1 MLLTFPY
8 ILTVTDK
15 PLSLNRATDPPE
27 NNNMVGSGDF
37 SSLREKH
44 HEQLQ
49 DKLGNGSEQENPN
62 ADCDCHF
69 KSAYWDDHDVSA
81 CRKQQAPDA
90 APGPV
95 QCTED
100 FPEAE
105 LKNVDNLGCSNAEDC
120 SYLQQVDEDID
131 LPLNTPGNGDSENDG
146 FSYKLLTVLTEG
158 GNHHGVVNEKELR
171 LKYTSTETTEKN
183 MSSSA
188 AQDGTDDSPFEP
200 LEITKYL
207 KNPSILQFHTVVVS
221 VYMIHAPSSQFP
233 TPVAEKQS
241 GQNQSSQEGSC
252 SEMHRLGTYTDYPQ
266 ECSVFAT
273 KLAKNGFS
281 WLSEIQTVQCCF
293 CNFRIS
299 LPELKRPGI
308 DPINMHMEKSP
319 QCPLIQGRDCG
330 NVPFPPRPA
339 SHSPEHV
346 QNSPQQVS
354 SSNGSAVPT
363 EVARDNSRSMSAPA
377 ENTNNN
383 IGSLMEGNPYQPDM
397 ATVQP
402 SPVVQQQEAQPHRHT
417 LHTDSVPSVEQPRR
431 SPAPSATARNVS
443 NSSSTN
449 ASRQNGSESAHTT
462 APSNGSSRS
471 SPRSAASSG
480 NAPAARQPASQNSPN
495 DKSKPSSEGKAE
507 PSKEKKKLTYSDLG
521 IFAEKPKRPDM
532 AVMNKR
538 LSTFNGKWK
547 DSYTQTPKM
556 LAEAGMYY
564 AG

>member
-1 MLLTFPY
+1 MEGSRD
-8 ILTVTDK
+8 I
-15 PLSLNRATDPPE
+15 SNLN
-27 NNNMVGSGDF
+27 
-37 SSLREKH
+37 LREKH
-44 HEQLQ
+44 HEQSI

-62 ADCDCHF
+62 PDCDCHF
-69 KSAYWDDHDVSA
+69 KSACWDDHDVST

-100 FPEAE
+100 LPEAE
-105 LKNVDNLGCSNAEDC
+105 LKNVDNLECSKSNAEDC

-146 FSYKLLTVLTEG
+146 FSYKLPTVLTEG
-158 GNHHGVVNEKELR
+158 ANHHGVVDEKELR
-171 LKYTSTETTEKN
+171 LKYTSTETTEKKL
-183 MSSSA
+183 SSSA
-188 AQDGTDDSPFEP
+188 SQDDTDASP
-200 LEITKYL
+200 LEIIKYL
-207 KNPSILQFHTVVVS
+207 KKPFRLQFLNIVAS
-221 VYMIHAPSSQFP
+221 VFMIHSQSPQLP
-233 TPVAEKQS
+233 TPAAEKQS

-252 SEMHRLGTYTDYPQ
+252 SEMQRLGTYTDYPQ
-266 ECSVFAT
+266 DCSVFAT
-273 KLAKNGFS
+273 KLARNGFF
-281 WLSEIQTVQCCF
+281 WLSEIQTAQCFF
-293 CNFRIS
+293 CKFRIS
-299 LPELKRPGI
+299 LPELKQPGI
-308 DPINMHMEKSP
+308 DPIKMHMEKSP

-330 NVPFPPRPA
+330 NVPFPTHPA
-339 SHSPEHV
+339 NHSAEPV

-354 SSNGSAVPT
+354 SSNGSAVAT
-363 EVARDNSRSMSAPA
+363 EVARDNSGSMSAPA

-383 IGSLMEGNPYQPDM
+383 TGSLMEGSPYQPDV

-402 SPVVQQQEAQPHRHT
+402 SPVVQQQAAQPHRHT

-431 SPAPSATARNVS
+431 SPAPSATPRNGS

-471 SPRSAASSG
+471 SPRSAASNGS
-480 NAPAARQPASQNSPN
+480 APAARQPASQNSPN
-495 DKSKPSSEGKAE
+495 NKSKPSSEGKAE